1 MKQSLFFL
9 ILLSLACHAPSSEAT
24 SPPALPTVE
33 APDRLWNVGL
43 LIMDGVY
50 NTELTAPMDVF
61 QHTIY
66 HTDPGMR
73 VFTVAKTKDVV
84 TSFEGLKLRP
94 DFAFMDSVP
103 PIDVL
108 VVPSAEGHMS
118 TDLADGEMIRWVLK
132 TGKEAKYIM
141 SLCDGAFVLASTT
154 LLNGLASTT
163 FPADIKQYKAMFP
176 HLEIYQDAIF
186 VHDGK
191 AITGAGG
198 AKSFEPALYLVEILY
213 GKKAADGIAKGLV
226 IDWDVHSIP
235 KVIK

>member
-1 MKQSLFFL
+1 MVD
-9 ILLSLACHAPSSEAT
+9 APSE
-24 SPPALPTVE
+24 V
-33 APDRLWNVGL
+33 WNVGF

-61 QHTIY
+61 QHTVY
-66 HTDPGMR
+66 HTDPWMR
-73 VFTVAKTKDVV
+73 VFTVAKTTEPV
-84 TSFEGLKLRP
+84 TTFEGLHIIP
-94 DFAFMDSVP
+94 DYGYLDSVP

-132 TGKEAKYIM
+132 TGKSARYIM

-176 HLEIYQDAIF
+176 HLEVYQDAIF
-186 VHDGK
+186 VHDGQ

-198 AKSFEPALYLVEILY
+198 ARSFEPALYLCELLY
-213 GKKAADGIAKGLV
+213 GKKVADGIAKGLV
-226 IDWDVHSIP
+226 IDWDVNSFP
-235 KVIK
+235 RVIK